1 MEAKAQAER
10 EQGLAEAKILEE
22 KLTAQARGEEQ
33 QANAKEKLG
42 LADAKVLEEKLALKR
57 VVKVN

>member
-33 QANAKEKLG
+33 QANAKRSWAWLMPKFW
-42 LADAKVLEEKLALKR
+42 KK
-57 VVKVN
+57 NW